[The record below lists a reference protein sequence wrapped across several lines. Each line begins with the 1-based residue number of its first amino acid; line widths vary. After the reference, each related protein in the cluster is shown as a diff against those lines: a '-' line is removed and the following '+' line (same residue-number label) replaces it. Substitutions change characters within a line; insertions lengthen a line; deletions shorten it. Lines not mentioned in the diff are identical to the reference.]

1 MRYAAFA
8 PTLAWKPGKV
18 ARIPPMAP
26 LPKTVV
32 ITGAGSGIG
41 RATAEA
47 FAADGWQ
54 MLLVGRRLQMLEQTR
69 AGLKHPEQVHLTAVD
84 VAAPAAMEGAVA
96 RFAAAVG
103 GIGALVANAGINPQR
118 TAAADTDDVHW
129 DETLRVNLTGT
140 HRSCK
145 AVLPFLREQGGGAI
159 VTLGSIA
166 GQVGMAQR
174 AAYGPSKAAV
184 IEYTRNLALD
194 YGAEGIRANCVCP
207 GFVITDINRQW
218 LEDLPRDH
226 HANLVAK
233 HPLGLGTPPDVAAAI
248 LFLCQPEARWITGVD
263 LSVDGGYTCH

>member
-1 MRYAAFA
+1 MSS
-8 PTLAWKPGKV
+8 
-18 ARIPPMAP
+18 

-47 FAADGWQ
+47 FAEDGWTL
-54 MLLVGRRLQMLEQTR
+54 LLVGRREAKLEETR
-69 AGLKHPEQVHLTAVD
+69 QGLADPSCARL
-84 VAAPAAMEGAVA
+84 AALDIGEPGAMEKAVTDFVAEVGAL
-96 RFAAAVG
+96 
-103 GIGALVANAGINPQR
+103 GALVANAGINPQR
-118 TAAADTDDVHW
+118 TAAAETDDTHW

-145 AVLPFLREQGGGAI
+145 AALPHFRTQKGGAF
-159 VTLGSIA
+159 VTIGSIA
-166 GQVGMAQR
+166 GQVGMADR

-184 IEYTRNLALD
+184 IEYTRNLAVD

-207 GFVITDINRQW
+207 GYVITDINRQW
-218 LEDLPRDH
+218 LEDLPRET
-226 HANLVAK
+226 HAQLVAK

-248 LFLCQPEARWITGVD
+248 LFLCQPASRWITGVD